1 MKKLLLLLVVV
12 LVFNNTMA
20 QMTWMTA
27 YKVEPLK
34 MKDAKSA
41 IEKKTKKYNSDVDGE
56 LIYTYEII
64 AGDRANYLVRSGFA
78 QSMAQFDSYGSQGLD
93 YWMENVAPLMNNVG
107 GTEYFSHA
115 DDASFD
121 DAEPGT
127 NKIWKV
133 LHYNVKRNS
142 GPDFWKFRT
151 RVAKAAEKVG
161 NLSLHVWAGSL
172 GGPSGHVMVGYGN
185 PDMSGIDNESETWPK
200 VIEAYNE
207 LFEESFEEDSKAF
220 NESLTT
226 WGNFSEV
233 WRWLPGLSSPAVSV
247 N

>member
-1 MKKLLLLLVVV
+1 MDKIKKGLGRGLSSLIGETKAVPIKNQLSISDIVPNKYQPRKIFEETNLEDLANSIKERGIIQPIIVR
-12 LVFNNTMA
+12 
-20 QMTWMTA
+20 
-27 YKVEPLK
+27 
-34 MKDAKSA
+34 KS
-41 IEKKTKKYNSDVDGE
+41 NSDNSK
-56 LIYTYEII
+56 YEII
-64 AGDRANYLVRSGFA
+64 AGERANYLVRSGFA
-78 QSMAQFDSYGSQGLD
+78 QSMAQFDSYGTQGLD

-161 NLSLHVWAGSL
+161 NLSLCLLYTS
-172 GGPSGHVMVGYGN
+172 PS
-185 PDMSGIDNESETWPK
+185 PRD
-200 VIEAYNE
+200 
-207 LFEESFEEDSKAF
+207 
-220 NESLTT
+220 
-226 WGNFSEV
+226 
-233 WRWLPGLSSPAVSV
+233 LSTSRMPSSA
-247 N
+247 

>member
-12 LVFNNTMA
+12 FVFNNTMA
-20 QMTWMTA
+20 QMTWMSA

-78 QSMAQFDSYGSQGLD
+78 QSMAQFDSYGTQGLD
-93 YWMENVAPLMNNVG
+93 YWMENVAPLMNNIG
-107 GTEYFSHA
+107 GTEYFSYA

>member
-78 QSMAQFDSYGSQGLD
+78 QSMAQFDSYGTQGLD

-185 PDMSGIDNESETWPK
+185 RDMSGIDNESETWPK